1 MNLRNFLE
9 SKGYKMWKE
18 EDDEYFHKEYYQI
31 RLDNKKGWDNNT
43 PLCFCN
49 DKLTLNITFYQN
61 TKSFHSNSVLSDKY
75 EMNITGENVD
85 DEWTYTKIYG
95 LTEDQMLSKI
105 HIYENKLIR
114 MWKEFNK

>member
-1 MNLRNFLE
+1 MTLRNFLE

-31 RLDNKKGWDNNT
+31 RLDNKKGWDNSV

-49 DKLTLNITFYQN
+49 DKLTLNIVSYQN
-61 TKSFHSNSVLSDKY
+61 TKSFHSNSVLIDGY
-75 EMNITGENVD
+75 EMEIIGENTD
-85 DEWTYTKIYG
+85 GEWTNTKIYS

-105 HIYENKLIR
+105 HIYEDKLIR

>member
-31 RLDNKKGWDNNT
+31 RLDNKKGWDSGV
-43 PLCFCN
+43 PLCNCN
-49 DKLTLNITFYQN
+49 DAFRLNIKLHQN
-61 TKSFHSNSVLSDKY
+61 TKSFHDGSKFSDSY
-75 EMNITGENVD
+75 EMEIIGENTDGEWVD
-85 DEWTYTKIYG
+85 TKIYG
-95 LTEDQMLSKI
+95 LTDDQILPKI
-105 HIYENKLIR
+105 HIYEDKLIR

>member
-31 RLDNKKGWDNNT
+31 RLDNKDNWDNSV
-43 PLCFCN
+43 PLCNCN
-49 DKLTLNITFYQN
+49 DAFRLNIKLYQN
-61 TKSFHSNSVLSDKY
+61 TKSFHSDSKLIDSY
-75 EMNITGENVD
+75 EMEVVGENTEGELVD
-85 DEWTYTKIYG
+85 AKIYC

-105 HIYENKLIR
+105 HIYEDKLIR